1 MKLDIINDIANT
13 SSEFMRKVIKQGESL
28 DYDTLYTRMRAHCGN
43 YTEHNDDICKVIN
56 YDTDKMIERL
66 YQLAND
72 IDDVITVDKKNVP
85 DNESHAT
92 IMKLA
97 HIPDSKQ
104 DR

>member
-1 MKLDIINDIANT
+1 MKRAYSKSDCFALVEFLDALTKYNQSTI
-13 SSEFMRKVIKQGESL
+13 
-28 DYDTLYTRMRAHCGN
+28 
-43 YTEHNDDICKVIN
+43 DDICGVIH

-85 DNESHAT
+85 DNYSWAT
-92 IMKLA
+92 IMKLT
-97 HIPDSKQ
+97 HIPDKKQ

>member
-1 MKLDIINDIANT
+1 MKRAYSKSDCFALVEFLDALTKYNQSTI
-13 SSEFMRKVIKQGESL
+13 
-28 DYDTLYTRMRAHCGN
+28 
-43 YTEHNDDICKVIN
+43 DDICGAIN

-85 DNESHAT
+85 DNESWAT

>member
-1 MKLDIINDIANT
+1 MKRVYSKSDCFALVEFLDALT
-13 SSEFMRKVIKQGESL
+13 
-28 DYDTLYTRMRAHCGN
+28 DYNQSTI
-43 YTEHNDDICKVIN
+43 DDICKVIN
-56 YDTDKMIERL
+56 YDTNKMIERL

-85 DNESHAT
+85 DNEQHAT